1 MKYRLIPGSIFILN
15 SNTSACARL
24 IRRTFDP
31 HELPTLIEAVLSGK
45 DDGDTVRRLLRD
57 DAQTFIDVIDEVRV
71 HYPKSVS

>member
-1 MKYRLIPGSIFILN
+1 M
-15 SNTSACARL
+15 
-24 IRRTFDP
+24 

-57 DAQTFIDVIDEVRV
+57 DAQTFIDVIDEVRA